1 MTSPS
6 PADGSSGRAR
16 PAQSS
21 LIVWWILGL
30 LAAAP
35 FVGMLLWSLET
46 QRWDGIAT
54 LLATTVLVIFL
65 LAACAPGRR
74 SFFLLTF
81 PFWILATGY
90 AAYTIVF
97 GVVPGRAAAMLLAG
111 ASWEEIAGLYQLWQQ
126 KWLTLPIVAAL
137 LAYPLLCLQVP
148 SAPMLSRRA
157 VVAGRLLLLLAVPLL
172 VYTAE
177 SSERAGVNLSL
188 NPVVGSLLFVGV
200 RLPHARAELQ
210 GKLVVKTPFHA
221 RRLTAGEEVHV
232 LIVGESAR
240 RASWSVYGYQ
250 RPTTPFLER
259 LKADHEAIFLSHAMA
274 DANLTGLSVPM
285 ILTGMTPRE
294 IAAARPVGSNLLDL
308 AKEAGYRTAWLV
320 NQDVGVST
328 TIGVV
333 ADHLEFPPDLHE
345 GPFGRSDLDE
355 VLLPACRRELART
368 GQPRFIGMHVMGSHW
383 EYYRR
388 YPQSLER
395 FGSPQRLALLTSAT
409 TDASLL
415 PDLMDAYDNSVLYT
429 DWFLEQVIEGARKLE
444 VPATVSFI
452 PDHGEAEP
460 LLDDGAVGHGATHYV
475 AAEFEIP
482 ALIWV
487 NAAYR
492 REYPDKVAALE
503 ANAATKEIRSHD
515 FFYTVAD
522 LMGIT
527 WPGEAPG
534 RSFASTS
541 FVPDATREHVVRG
554 VLTRRP

>member
-1 MTSPS
+1 MTSLS

-16 PAQSS
+16 PAPSL
-21 LIVWWILGL
+21 LIVWCTLAL

-35 FVGMLLWSLET
+35 FIGMLLWSLET
-46 QRWDGIAT
+46 QSWGGIAT

-74 SFFLLTF
+74 TFFLLTF
-81 PFWILATGY
+81 PFWILACAY

-97 GVVPGRAAAMLLAG
+97 GVAPGRAAAMLLSG

-137 LAYPLLCLQVP
+137 LAYPLLCLQL
-148 SAPMLSRRA
+148 APAPILSRRTA
-157 VVAGRLLLLLAVPLL
+157 VAGRVLLLLTVPLV

-177 SSERAGVNLSL
+177 SSQRAGVNLSL
-188 NPVVGSLLFVGV
+188 NPVIGSLLFVGL
-200 RLPHARAELQ
+200 RLPHARAELE

-221 RRLTAGEEVHV
+221 RRITTGEEVHV

-240 RASWSVYGYQ
+240 RASWSAYGYK
-250 RPTTPFLER
+250 RPTTPFLDR
-259 LKADHEAIFLSHAMA
+259 LKADHEAVFLTDAMA

-285 ILTGMTPRE
+285 ILTGMTPQE
-294 IAAARPVGSNLLDL
+294 IAADRPVRSNLLDL
-308 AKEAGYRTAWLV
+308 AKEAGYTTAWLV

-355 VLLPACRRELART
+355 VLLPAYRHDLARS

-388 YPQSLER
+388 YPKSLER
-395 FGSPQRLALLTSAT
+395 FGSPQRLARLASAT
-409 TDASLL
+409 TDASLV

-444 VPATVSFI
+444 VPATVTFI

-460 LLDDGAVGHGATHYV
+460 LLDGGAVGHGATHYV
-475 AAEFEIP
+475 EAEFEIP
-482 ALIWV
+482 SLIWV

-492 REYPDKVAALE
+492 RAHPDKVAALQ
-503 ANAATKEIRSHD
+503 ANASKEIRSHD

-527 WPGEAPG
+527 WPGAAAE
-534 RSFASTS
+534 RSFASER
-541 FVPDATREHVVRG
+541 FVPDASREHVVRG